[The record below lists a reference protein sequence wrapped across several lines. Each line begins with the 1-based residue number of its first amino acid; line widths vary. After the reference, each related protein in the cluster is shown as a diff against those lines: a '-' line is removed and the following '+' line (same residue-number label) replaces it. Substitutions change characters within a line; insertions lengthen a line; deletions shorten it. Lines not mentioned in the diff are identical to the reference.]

1 MNKLLLYILITVFL
15 VAAPQ
20 TIQATEVQAIPNH
33 SIIVSYGT
41 DPGW

>member
-1 MNKLLLYILITVFL
+1 MNKLLLQILMTVFL
-15 VAAPQ
+15 VAMPL
-20 TIQATEVQAIPNH
+20 TIQANEVQAIPNQ

>member
-1 MNKLLLYILITVFL
+1 MNKLLLQILMTVFL
-15 VAAPQ
+15 VAMPQ

-33 SIIVSYGT
+33 FIIVSYGT

>member
-1 MNKLLLYILITVFL
+1 MNKLLLRILMTVFL
-15 VAAPQ
+15 VAMPQ

-33 SIIVSYGT
+33 SMIVSYGT